1 MATFKEKLTT
11 KGEQLLAKSLSG
23 EANVTFTKIEMG
35 DGEVS
40 AALQKNLNAVVHP
53 VVTLDID
60 SVVKSPDNVINIKG
74 VFTNENLTNGFYFR
88 EKGIYATDGTTEIL
102 FMYGNNGSLSEWINA
117 PGDSVIEKVIS
128 SIITFSES
136 DQINAT
142 LQSGVYAMQSD
153 LDDINNDL
161 IRLDTAV
168 DGVVTELQEIN
179 SSVVSKSST
188 NGNILINDVETTV
201 YQHPGSGTNPHGTT
215 KTDIGLGNVTNE
227 SKTTMFTNPTFTG
240 TAKATANTNYT
251 TSQVRNASFGTIV
264 PTALTNG
271 EVYFMYE

>member
-53 VVTLDID
+53 VITLDID

-142 LQSGVYAMQSD
+142 LQAGVYALQSD
-153 LDDINNDL
+153 IDDINNNMEKL
-161 IRLDTAV
+161 NIAV
-168 DGVVTELQEIN
+168 DNIDTQLKEIN
-179 SSVVSKSST
+179 SNVVSEST
-188 NGNILINDVETTV
+188 INGNLLINNVETTV

-215 KTDIGLGNVTNE
+215 KADIGLSNVTNE
-227 SKTTMFTNPTFTG
+227 SKTTMFTSPTFAG
-240 TAKATANTNYT
+240 TAKVLSNTSYT
-251 TSQVRNASFGTIV
+251 TPQLRNASFGTTV
-264 PTALTNG
+264 PTSLANG
-271 EVYFMYE
+271 EVYFLYE